1 MRSQTFSPF
10 LLPTDLPP
18 RVSLLSHPFPPP
30 APLSA
35 SPLSPPCAP
44 RSPVTARRHVR
55 VRTRNDPRVHRAPF
69 ATDRRC
75 DVAWT
80 HRDEIAKRVVA
91 KLRYYAISSRF
102 PAEARDL
109 PSLFSRGNVRAH
121 FSHYCCR
128 NYESVS
134 YIPPFFCFFFYIFLL
149 FYEIHS
155 FSFHAE
161 ELNNA
166 INVSREKV
174 PLFPEESNTLPVS

>member
-121 FSHYCCR
+121 FCCITVAEITSPSR
-128 NYESVS
+128 IFRLSFVS
-134 YIPPFFCFFFYIFLL
+134 FFIFSFCFTRYTL
-149 FYEIHS
+149 
-155 FSFHAE
+155 
-161 ELNNA
+161 
-166 INVSREKV
+166 SRFMLK
-174 PLFPEESNTLPVS
+174 N